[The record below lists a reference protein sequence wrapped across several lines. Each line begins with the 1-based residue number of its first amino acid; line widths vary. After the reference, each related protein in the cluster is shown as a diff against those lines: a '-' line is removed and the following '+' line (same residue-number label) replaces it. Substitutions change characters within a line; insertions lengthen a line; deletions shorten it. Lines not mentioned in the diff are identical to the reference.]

1 MPMRLAR
8 AAHAAGM
15 RHTTTRGRLS
25 RFSSSGRGERGKLF
39 GQLLRTAVRT
49 FCSLPLARTDK
60 DLTVLL
66 ALPAMKFIDRHGGRI
81 ITKAG
86 LLNSVLLR
94 EISGFGMGYALVAS
108 RHAQL
113 HLAWPYGGGGVD
125 RCGERFS

>member
-1 MPMRLAR
+1 MPVRFAG
-8 AAHAAGM
+8 AAHAAGT
-15 RHTTTRGRLS
+15 RHATARRSLIGRTL
-25 RFSSSGRGERGKLF
+25 RGRGEHRKLL
-39 GQLLRTAVRT
+39 GQFFRTTERTLRTLPVAGADKNLAV
-49 FCSLPLARTDK
+49 F
-60 DLTVLL
+60 LT
-66 ALPAMKFIDRHGGRI
+66 LPAMKFIDRHDERI